1 MANENSKALRLL
13 INKMIAMT
21 DKKIERLSYDKTF
34 KSTVW
39 EKNKDGSYRISYL
52 GQLYSVPN
60 ALETELTPGQNV
72 WVKIPGGVLKHMH
85 ICGVNRTKQ
94 TT

>member
-1 MANENSKALRLL
+1 MANENRNALHLL
-13 INKMIAMT
+13 INKMIAMV
-21 DKKIERLSYDKTF
+21 DKKNERLGYDKTF

-39 EKNKDGSYRISYL
+39 EKKKDGSYRISYN
-52 GQLYSVPN
+52 GQLYSVSN

-72 WVKIPGGVLKHMH
+72 WVKIPGGVFKHMH